1 MSFGIFE
8 AHQNIAEEIRSAE
21 RTKAN
26 VRSHDAKKKEEYVDD
41 QSRCF
46 LGVVKRFDATFL
58 AKFLV
63 LQLFVIGI
71 VLLSRRHSAYVD
83 ICGIAFSLVPH
94 LLQWM

>member
-46 LGVVKRFDATFL
+46 LGVVERFDATFL
-58 AKFLV
+58 AKNSCSSAVCDLDS
-63 LQLFVIGI
+63 FVI
-71 VLLSRRHSAYVD
+71 SPA
-83 ICGIAFSLVPH
+83 
-94 LLQWM
+94 